1 MYTNVKVNIS
11 VGQKEKPKRALTEGT
26 QLSLHLSHSDLAG
39 EYTIAVTQSQLNKLN
54 RAKEAGKG
62 VNIKMSKTQVRH
74 NMKVHGGY
82 PITSGWIS
90 FTGSSFYYWHGFASF
105 RSWRSIICS

>member
-1 MYTNVKVNIS
+1 MYTNVKVNVS
-11 VGQKEKPKRALTEGT
+11 VGQKEKLKRALTEGT

-39 EYTIAVTQSQLNKLN
+39 EHTILVTLSQLNKLN

-74 NMKVHGGY
+74 NMKVHGG
-82 PITSGWIS
+82 ILSLLD
-90 FTGSSFYYWHGFASF
+90 
-105 RSWRSIICS
+105 

>member
-11 VGQKEKPKRALTEGT
+11 VGQKEKLKRALETGT

-39 EYTIAVTQSQLNKLN
+39 EHAIALTQLQLNKLN
-54 RAKEAGKG
+54 KEKQAGKG

-74 NMKVHGGY
+74 NVKIHGGIY
-82 PITSGWIS
+82 HFWLD
-90 FTGSSFYYWHGFASF
+90 
-105 RSWRSIICS
+105 